1 VRYFAGCE
9 ADGWLTRREAGQ
21 RSMDDPVEEIEEA
34 LDDLEDALE
43 EIGLDV
49 ELDGE

>member
-1 VRYFAGCE
+1 
-9 ADGWLTRREAGQ
+9 
-21 RSMDDPVEEIEEA
+21 MDDPVEEIEEA